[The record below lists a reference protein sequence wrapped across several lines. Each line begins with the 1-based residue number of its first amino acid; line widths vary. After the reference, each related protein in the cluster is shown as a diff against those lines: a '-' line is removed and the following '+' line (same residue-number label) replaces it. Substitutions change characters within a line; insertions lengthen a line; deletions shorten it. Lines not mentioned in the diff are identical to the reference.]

1 MEEKSTKPAC
11 PVDKSVENVENSSV
25 FSEDTLNYP
34 EKEEKTVDNSGE
46 SVDNFRKTSG

>member
-1 MEEKSTKPAC
+1 MG
-11 PVDKSVENVENSSV
+11 NSSV

-46 SVDNFRKTSG
+46 SVDNFVEKTVEKSEKKEEEIFSY